1 MFCPFCGN
9 EVKDGSVFCQK
20 CGKRLVNEAAN
31 SAQIKKEAE
40 TSAEA
45 AAAETAAKTEAIT
58 ARPVSKTPKKK
69 LSQKALTG
77 IIAGAAVLVLAI
89 ILIVVL
95 VSVARNK
102 GGKSNFAVP
111 SGAIEYFEK
120 DGYLYLV
127 NSKGALTRVDLDGGE
142 LNRYNIKFDTNNEK
156 AVFAVERKS
165 DNLLSSSSY
174 DVYFYDGKSAVKI
187 DEITDEYY
195 YDGFRISAGG
205 NVVVY
210 TKDDNIYSYSGGKS
224 ALIAEDAE
232 LSALSPDGKTIG
244 YYKRTED
251 KVQGYYYTGG
261 KEHFVINSGYP
272 VFITN
277 NADLVYIEREGS
289 SDSSTFYA
297 QRRDKENTR
306 VKLWNE
312 NEVSSGGTVNYDGT
326 QLLILKGNGSYFCK
340 NGNEPVK
347 VSNKK
352 LTPLIP
358 YGVLGNGYMSG
369 LQVIKDLEKAVFVE
383 RSGSDS
389 YSSSAD
395 IVVLRAGKTEKV
407 VSGLDSDS
415 IIDATISLDGRSFGY
430 EDKEGLHYI
439 RLAKDAKEQLV
450 IDANDYETYF
460 VDPDLT
466 VAFYWNEFDELYFQ
480 KLNGKAVKVFD
491 AGSNKAAKTSF
502 MFGKKLYFVQDYT
515 LYCSNGGKAFE
526 VRKDVANVYAGQKVL
541 LISDVEGNVYSST
554 DGKRFTKI
562 ADTDFIAEE
571 SGSIWD

>member
-31 SAQIKKEAE
+31 SVQIKKEAV

-45 AAAETAAKTEAIT
+45 AVAETKANTAA
-58 ARPVSKTPKKK
+58 PVSKAPKKK
-69 LSQKALTG
+69 LSKNALIG
-77 IIAGAAVLVLAI
+77 IIAGAAALVLAI

-142 LNRYNIKFDTNNEK
+142 LNRYKIKFDANNEK
-156 AVFAVERKS
+156 AVFAVEHKS
-165 DNLLSSSSY
+165 DNWLSSSSY
-174 DVYFYDGKSAVKI
+174 DVYYYDGKSAVKI

-210 TKDDNIYSYSGGKS
+210 AKDDNIYSYSGGKS

-251 KVQGYYYTGG
+251 KVQGYYFTGG

-277 NADLVYIEREGS
+277 NADIVYIMREGS

-297 QRRDKENTR
+297 QKKDKEDTR

-312 NEVSSGGTVNYDGT
+312 SDVSGVGAVNYDGT
-326 QLLILKGNGSYFCK
+326 QLLVLKDDGSYYCK
-340 NGNEPVK
+340 NGKEPVK

-352 LTPLIP
+352 LLPLIP
-358 YGVLGNGYMSG
+358 DGVLGNGYMSWT
-369 LQVIKDLEKAVFVE
+369 QVIKDLEKAVFVE
-383 RSGSDS
+383 ISGNSLDFS
-389 YSSSAD
+389 KAD
-395 IVVLRAGKTEKV
+395 IVVLRAGKTEKI
-407 VSGLDSDS
+407 VSGLDFASL
-415 IIDATISLDGRSFGY
+415 IDTTMSLDGRTYGY

-491 AGSNKAAKTSF
+491 ASSNKTAKTSCL
-502 MFGKKLYFVQDYT
+502 FGKKLYFVQDNT

-526 VRKDVANVYAGQKVL
+526 VRKDVANLYAGLKVL

-571 SGSIWD
+571 SGAIWD

>member
-31 SAQIKKEAE
+31 STRVKKETE

-45 AAAETAAKTEAIT
+45 AVAETKANTAA
-58 ARPVSKTPKKK
+58 PVSKAPKKK
-69 LSQKALTG
+69 LSKNALIG
-77 IIAGAAVLVLAI
+77 IIAGAAALVLAI

-95 VSVARNK
+95 VSVNGKK
-102 GGKSNFAVP
+102 GGKSNFMVP
-111 SGAIEYFEK
+111 SGAIEYFQK

-142 LNRYNIKFDTNNEK
+142 VSRYDIKFDANNEK
-156 AVFAVERKS
+156 AVFAVERNS
-165 DNLLSSSSY
+165 DNWLSSSSY
-174 DVYFYDGKSAVKI
+174 DVYYYDGKSAVKI

-195 YDGFRISAGG
+195 YDDFQISFTG

-210 TKDDNIYSYSGGKS
+210 AKDDNIYSYSGGKS

-251 KVQGYYYTGG
+251 KVQGYYFTGG

-277 NADLVYIEREGS
+277 NADIVYIMREGS

-297 QRRDKENTR
+297 QKKDKEDTR

-312 NEVSSGGTVNYDGT
+312 SDVSSGGAVNYDGT
-326 QLLILKGNGSYFCK
+326 QLLVLKDDGSYYCK
-340 NGNEPVK
+340 NGKEPVK

-352 LTPLIP
+352 LLPLIP

-369 LQVIKDLEKAVFVE
+369 QQVIKDLEKAVFVE
-383 RSGSDS
+383 RPDNSL
-389 YSSSAD
+389 YSSKSD
-395 IVVLRAGKTEKV
+395 IVVLRSGKTETV
-407 VSGLDSDS
+407 VSGLDSAS
-415 IIDATISLDGRSFGY
+415 FIDATISLDGRTFGY
-430 EDKEGLHYI
+430 EDDEGLHYI
-439 RLAKDAKEQLV
+439 RLAKDAKDVLV
-450 IDANDYETYF
+450 IDSNDYETYF
-460 VDPDLT
+460 IDADLT

-480 KLNGKAVKVFD
+480 KMNGKAVKVFD
-491 AGSNKAAKTSF
+491 ADSNKTAKTSCL
-502 MFGKKLYFVQDYT
+502 FGKKLYFVQDNT
-515 LYCSNGGKAFE
+515 LYCSNGGKAYE
-526 VRKDVANVYAGQKVL
+526 VRKDVANLYAGQKVL
-541 LISDVEGNVYSST
+541 LISDLEGNVYSST
-554 DGKRFTKI
+554 DGKRFAKI

>member
-31 SAQIKKEAE
+31 SAQVKKETE

-45 AAAETAAKTEAIT
+45 AVAETKANTAA
-58 ARPVSKTPKKK
+58 PVSKAPKKK
-69 LSQKALTG
+69 LSKNALIG
-77 IIAGAAVLVLAI
+77 IIAGAAALVLAI

-95 VSVARNK
+95 VSVNRNK
-102 GGKSNFAVP
+102 DGKSNFAVP

-142 LNRYNIKFDTNNEK
+142 VSRYDIKFDSNNEK
-156 AVFAVERKS
+156 AVFAVERNS
-165 DNLLSSSSY
+165 DNWLSSSSY
-174 DVYFYDGKSAVKI
+174 DVYYYDGKSAVKI

-195 YDGFRISAGG
+195 YDDFQISFTG

-210 TKDDNIYSYSGGKS
+210 AKDDNIYSYSGGKS

-251 KVQGYYYTGG
+251 KVQGYYFTGG

-277 NADLVYIEREGS
+277 NADIVYIMREGS

-297 QRRDKENTR
+297 QKKDKEDTR

-312 NEVSSGGTVNYDGT
+312 SDVSSGGAVNYDGT
-326 QLLILKGNGSYFCK
+326 QLLVLKDDGSYYCK
-340 NGNEPVK
+340 NGKELVK

-352 LTPLIP
+352 LLPLIP

-369 LQVIKDLEKAVFVE
+369 QQVIKDLEKAVFVE
-383 RSGSDS
+383 RPDNSL
-389 YSSSAD
+389 YSS
-395 IVVLRAGKTEKV
+395 
-407 VSGLDSDS
+407 
-415 IIDATISLDGRSFGY
+415 
-430 EDKEGLHYI
+430 
-439 RLAKDAKEQLV
+439 
-450 IDANDYETYF
+450 N
-460 VDPDLT
+460 
-466 VAFYWNEFDELYFQ
+466 
-480 KLNGKAVKVFD
+480 
-491 AGSNKAAKTSF
+491 
-502 MFGKKLYFVQDYT
+502 
-515 LYCSNGGKAFE
+515 
-526 VRKDVANVYAGQKVL
+526 
-541 LISDVEGNVYSST
+541 LILSY
-554 DGKRFTKI
+554 
-562 ADTDFIAEE
+562 
-571 SGSIWD
+571 

>member
-31 SAQIKKEAE
+31 SVQIKKEAE

-45 AAAETAAKTEAIT
+45 AAAEKEAKTEAK
-58 ARPVSKTPKKK
+58 AAKPVSNTPKKK
-69 LSQKALTG
+69 LSKKALTG
-77 IIAGAAVLVLAI
+77 IIAGAAALVLAI

-95 VSVARNK
+95 VSVTRNK

-142 LNRYNIKFDTNNEK
+142 LNRYNIKFDANNEK

-165 DNLLSSSSY
+165 DNWLLSSSY
-174 DVYFYDGKSAVKI
+174 DVYYYDGKSAVKI
-187 DEITDEYY
+187 DEITDKNY
-195 YDGFRISAGG
+195 YDDFQIFFTG

-210 TKDDNIYSYSGGKS
+210 AKDDNIYSYSGGKS

-251 KVQGYYYTGG
+251 KVQGYYFTGG

-289 SDSSTFYA
+289 SDSSTFYV

-326 QLLILKGNGSYFCK
+326 QLLILKENGSYFCK
-340 NGNEPVK
+340 NGKEPVK

-352 LTPLIP
+352 LLPLIP
-358 YGVLGNGYMSG
+358 GGVLGNGYMSG
-369 LQVIKDLEKAVFVE
+369 LQVIKDLEKAIYLE

-389 YSSSAD
+389 YSSRAD
-395 IVVLRAGKTEKV
+395 IVVLRGGKTEKV
-407 VSGLDSDS
+407 VSGLDLASL
-415 IIDATISLDGRSFGY
+415 IDTTMSLDGRTYGY

-502 MFGKKLYFVQDYT
+502 LFGKKLYFVQDNT

-526 VRKDVANVYAGQKVL
+526 VRKDVANVYAGRKVL

-571 SGSIWD
+571 SGAIWD

>member
-31 SAQIKKEAE
+31 SVQIKKKAE

-45 AAAETAAKTEAIT
+45 AVAETKANTAA
-58 ARPVSKTPKKK
+58 PVSKAPKKK
-69 LSQKALTG
+69 LSKNALIG
-77 IIAGAAVLVLAI
+77 IIAGAAALVLAI

-95 VSVARNK
+95 VSVNRNK

-142 LNRYNIKFDTNNEK
+142 LNRYKIKFDANNEK

-165 DNLLSSSSY
+165 DNWLSSSSY

-210 TKDDNIYSYSGGKS
+210 AKDDNIYSYSGGKS
-224 ALIAEDAE
+224 ALIAENAE

-251 KVQGYYYTGG
+251 KVQGYYFTGG

-277 NADLVYIEREGS
+277 NADIVYIMREGS

-326 QLLILKGNGSYFCK
+326 QLLIIKGNGSYFCK
-340 NGNEPVK
+340 NGKEPVK
-347 VSNKK
+347 VSNKN
-352 LTPLIP
+352 LLPLIP
-358 YGVLGNGYMSG
+358 DSVRGNGYMSG

-383 RSGSDS
+383 ISGNSLDFS
-389 YSSSAD
+389 KAD
-395 IVVLRAGKTEKV
+395 IVVLRAGKTEKI
-407 VSGLDSDS
+407 VSGLDFASL
-415 IIDATISLDGRSFGY
+415 IDTTMSLDGRTYGY
-430 EDKEGLHYI
+430 EDDEGLHYI

-491 AGSNKAAKTSF
+491 ASSNKTAKTSCL
-502 MFGKKLYFVQDYT
+502 FGKKLYFVQDNT

-526 VRKDVANVYAGQKVL
+526 VRKDVANLYAGLKVL

-554 DGKRFTKI
+554 DGKSFTKI

-571 SGSIWD
+571 SGAIWD